1 MLKFFILLLLFV
13 SNSSFAIYYEIK
25 PHQDNLPTLN
35 EYLGQLGVANAKMK
49 SKCKDDNCKYWLK
62 IGSRKY
68 STSKGADLVGKSRYA
83 GITYALYKDDGKVY
97 VASNHDW
104 PKKITNKKFKRC
116 LASGSLATGISYRGN
131 PICIS
136 DDTLF
141 AGNQKIDLPVEAVYA
156 TIGTSYDG
164 HWQAAYVGKDYNVYV
179 GNHQGFEQV
188 HTGLHNQSDLK
199 DILHIFPTSSS
210 EALLGVY
217 IFKNK
222 RNKSLML
229 YKLSNMHKSF
239 AMQQKVIPVIN
250 TIETD
255 AGLNPEVYKNKRGKI
270 IVSSTTLTGR
280 YQYDIDNSN
289 FDSPVMANNPYPGKD
304 ILELLV
310 GAAIRHTNWSV
321 DQEITAP
328 KKDGEKL
335 AQTKYKMNQSLLKE
349 ISLQGKFMGNPIA
362 IQYAQN
368 KAVEEMNDLE
378 KAAAKKLYGYIGI
391 NDIFVGASTLRL
403 EYRQEK
409 IGGIAEWEDE
419 SGTHFTE
426 FENNYIQYSVLK
438 TEEQGMYKGFS
449 YTKNNLP
456 MSVAFFDSSKS
467 NGYIY
472 FDPDLEIKKLSFTIG
487 YDVAQYTSRYL
498 FDYNSFYLSPRG
510 SIGFFQ
516 YEIDKDII
524 SEAEL
529 ASGKKFKTNTG
540 LSIDGSIELGYI
552 YQLRSVDYM
561 GAGLSIQVGVS
572 IDAEFYMASISE
584 DTEIDDDEISA
595 SFSRSDYRYGPFARL
610 NMIF

>member
-1 MLKFFILLLLFV
+1 MPILFILLLLI
-13 SNSSFAIYYEIK
+13 SNASFAIYYEIK

-35 EYLGQLGVANAKMK
+35 EYLRHLGLANARMK

-62 IGSRKY
+62 IGDRNY
-68 STSKGADLVGKSRYA
+68 SMSKEADLIEKSRYSRS
-83 GITYALYKDDGKVY
+83 TYALFKDDEGIY
-97 VASNHDW
+97 VASNHRR
-104 PKKITNKKFKRC
+104 PKKLTNKALTQC
-116 LASGSLATGISYRGN
+116 INSGSLATGISSRGN

-136 DDTLF
+136 EDTLF
-141 AGNQKIDLPVEAVYA
+141 AGNQKIKLPVEAVYA
-156 TIGTSYDG
+156 TIGTSYEG
-164 HWQAAYVGKDYNVYV
+164 HWKAAYVGEDYNVYV
-179 GNHQGFEQV
+179 GNHKGFEQV
-188 HTGLHNQSDLK
+188 YTGLHNQSDLK

-210 EALLGVY
+210 EILMAVY
-217 IFKNK
+217 VYKNK
-222 RNKSLML
+222 RNKSIML
-229 YKLSNMHKSF
+229 YKLSNMHTDSEI
-239 AMQQKVIPVIN
+239 QQKVIPIIN

-255 AGLNPEVYKNKRGKI
+255 VGLNPEVYKNRQGKI

-280 YQYDIDNSN
+280 YQYDIDNRN
-289 FDSPVMANNPYPGKD
+289 FDSPVMANNPYREKD
-304 ILELLV
+304 MLEILM
-310 GAAIRHTNWSV
+310 GAAIRHTTWNVS
-321 DQEITAP
+321 QEITAP
-328 KKDGEKL
+328 TKDGEKL
-335 AQTKYKMNQSLLKE
+335 AQTKYEMNQSLLKE

-368 KAVEEMNDLE
+368 KAVEELNDLE

-391 NDIFVGASTLRL
+391 NDFFVGASTLRL

-409 IGGIAEWEDE
+409 VGGIAEWEDE
-419 SGTHFTE
+419 SGTNFTE

-438 TEEQGMYKGFS
+438 TEEQGMYKGFNF
-449 YTKNNLP
+449 TKNNLP

-467 NGYIY
+467 NGAIY
-472 FDPDLEIKKLSFTIG
+472 FDPDLEIKKISFTIG

-498 FDYNSFYLSPRG
+498 FDYNSFYISPRG
-510 SIGFFQ
+510 SIGFFR

-524 SEAEL
+524 DEAEMG
-529 ASGKKFKTNTG
+529 SGKKFKTNVG

-561 GAGLSIQVGVS
+561 GAGFSIQAGVS
-572 IDAEFYMASISE
+572 IDAEFYLDSITE